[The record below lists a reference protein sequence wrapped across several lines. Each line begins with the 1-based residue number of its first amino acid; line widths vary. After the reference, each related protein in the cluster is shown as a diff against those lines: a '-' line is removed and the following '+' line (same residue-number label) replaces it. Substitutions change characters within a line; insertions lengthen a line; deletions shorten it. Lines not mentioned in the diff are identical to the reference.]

1 MSAGTTAA
9 LTEVSC
15 ALPQS
20 LQVNTGLVPKVR
32 LQSVSSLNFL
42 NSLFAT
48 TGLYISPVAGLP
60 ADYVLYGG
68 ISYFQHKYCCF
79 SPYIQKCVFSS
90 HAPSRKRHIR
100 MRFTGRPTTVNPEM
114 KVASY
119 YTSWGH
125 NFEVAPKFLE
135 HLCTPV
141 LLFYHSTPCNPSY

>member
-1 MSAGTTAA
+1 MEGVWFKMSAGTTAA

-60 ADYVLYGG
+60 ADCVLYGG
-68 ISYFQHKYCCF
+68 I
-79 SPYIQKCVFSS
+79 
-90 HAPSRKRHIR
+90 
-100 MRFTGRPTTVNPEM
+100 
-114 KVASY
+114 
-119 YTSWGH
+119 
-125 NFEVAPKFLE
+125 
-135 HLCTPV
+135 
-141 LLFYHSTPCNPSY
+141 